1 MAEEEEEDTDFVR
14 KAVMSFADSSAA
26 GPSSFAPAHL
36 KEALL
41 CGSSLGERA
50 CLLALLRLV
59 NKAASGCLPTSLA
72 AYFTGAN
79 LTPLVK
85 KDNGVRPVACGELLC
100 RLVEVC
106 VLRKALPDVLPKLS
120 PIQAGVSIRD
130 ATTHI
135 ALGAAHFLPSVA
147 ARKGL
152 GFLQID
158 LVNAFNSVS
167 RDAILRQVQKL
178 APSIYPWAKWSL
190 ESQGLLF
197 CKGETLLS
205 ESGVRQG
212 GPLSP
217 LLFSLALHELLLP
230 LEEELKQL
238 AGPR

>member
-1 MAEEEEEDTDFVR
+1 MT
-14 KAVMSFADSSAA
+14 
-26 GPSSFAPAHL
+26 
-36 KEALL
+36 
-41 CGSSLGERA
+41 
-50 CLLALLRLV
+50 
-59 NKAASGCLPTSLA
+59 
-72 AYFTGAN
+72 
-79 LTPLVK
+79 
-85 KDNGVRPVACGELLC
+85 
-100 RLVEVC
+100 
-106 VLRKALPDVLPKLS
+106 
-120 PIQAGVSIRD
+120 
-130 ATTHI
+130 
-135 ALGAAHFLPSVA
+135 
-147 ARKGL
+147 
-152 GFLQID
+152 
-158 LVNAFNSVS
+158 FNSVS